1 MLTQQKYLSITGLT
15 GLFNMSLPASFIDRL
30 ITSVNI
36 VDVLS
41 RRISLERRGN
51 AYWAKCPFHGSGEER
66 TPSLKVYEE
75 TGTYHCF
82 ACKESGNAIH
92 FLRKHDG
99 LDFMEAVELLA
110 SQVGMEVPKEQ
121 IKADLINTN
130 NINNRAEEIFY
141 EQLKS
146 SDGKD
151 AVAYLKNRGISGD
164 TAKFFKLGYSK
175 KTKPNL
181 YEKLSK
187 EFDQNDLDESGLFGK
202 NDNAESYDRFRDR
215 LMFPI
220 RNIKGDSIAFG
231 GRLLTEKNDQA
242 KYLNSPE
249 TKTYKKKYELY
260 GLYEIRKVNKRPES
274 IFLVEGYMDVIGLFQ
289 HGIKNSVASSGT
301 AFTVEQLR
309 KILNYSNT
317 IYIVFDGDEAGQ
329 KASWRA
335 AENALSLLREDTRI
349 SFIFLDSGQDPDSFI
364 AEKGKDEFLNLAKNS
379 VSFSDFFLNT
389 IKQQDDLSSIEGR
402 SMVAKFALPLVNKIN
417 NETLKQAY
425 INEISSIC
433 DLDFSKLLKGNK
445 DIKNTRSFTEKEE
458 IKKTSNSVIRKSVLG
473 IFMSL
478 IQYPKLASLNEFGS
492 ISSDNRFLFVNEVRD
507 LYIEDNNSAASIILE
522 KISNEKI
529 KNIFG
534 EALVSEINLSEEDA
548 AIMIK
553 DCIDLISQ
561 SSDKREEFLREK
573 HQLKELDSSE
583 KRELQQIILKKDK
596 MSLEDTDL
604 IKNLSSN

>member
-121 IKADLINTN
+121 IKVDLTNTN

-187 EFDQNDLDESGLFGK
+187 EFDQNDLDDSGLFGK

-301 AFTVEQLR
+301 AFTVDQLR

-561 SSDKREEFLREK
+561 SSDKREDFLREK